1 MNISSTSSFTPF
13 QGILSYNMSKA
24 ALDHFTRT
32 MATNLMFE
40 GVKVNSVNPAT
51 VRTDIHYSKGYDD
64 AKVQEYYDHVTE
76 KQPLGGVIE
85 ADQIAE
91 AVLMVTSEKLGSL
104 TGQTIVVDGGRSQ
117 HPV

>member
-1 MNISSTSSFTPF
+1 MNVSSTSSFTPF

-51 VRTDIHYSKGYDD
+51 VRTDIHYSKGNRLIIFKNYNRISKVT
-64 AKVQEYYDHVTE
+64 AKSRFKNITT
-76 KQPLGGVIE
+76 K
-85 ADQIAE
+85 
-91 AVLMVTSEKLGSL
+91 
-104 TGQTIVVDGGRSQ
+104 
-117 HPV
+117 

>member
-13 QGILSYNMSKA
+13 QGIPSYDMSKA

-51 VRTDIHYSKGYDD
+51 VRTDIHYSKGKAFTVKDNRS
-64 AKVQEYYDHVTE
+64 
-76 KQPLGGVIE
+76 I
-85 ADQIAE
+85 
-91 AVLMVTSEKLGSL
+91 
-104 TGQTIVVDGGRSQ
+104 QTFLK
-117 HPV
+117 

>member
-1 MNISSTSSFTPF
+1 MLFIQYYLYRYNISITLNEAPVFLSKAALPHLKKTKGNIVNISSTSSFTPF

-51 VRTDIHYSKGYDD
+51 VRTDIHYSKG
-64 AKVQEYYDHVTE
+64 
-76 KQPLGGVIE
+76 
-85 ADQIAE
+85 
-91 AVLMVTSEKLGSL
+91 
-104 TGQTIVVDGGRSQ
+104 
-117 HPV
+117 

>member
-51 VRTDIHYSKGYDD
+51 VRTDIHYSKGKD
-64 AKVQEYYDHVTE
+64 
-76 KQPLGGVIE
+76 L
-85 ADQIAE
+85 QINNFQ
-91 AVLMVTSEKLGSL
+91 KLYN
-104 TGQTIVVDGGRSQ
+104 
-117 HPV
+117 